1 MPNLTINV
9 KYQFYEN
16 IGWYQADIVIV
27 EYLKPTLIAWT
38 GCLLLLVTKCV
49 ESHNNF
55 LKAHKCPWEN
65 VSVYVQWRWTY
76 YLARTIPKWTCK
88 VWEGK
93 RINYEILSMNV
104 SAKITFNVLVRI
116 IWNIWLHEAC
126 ISICIRFA
134 TDVINCLAIN
144 YMIEIITS
152 HYFGNDLYIS
162 KTLNI

>member
-1 MPNLTINV
+1 MKYRVHIFDNTTPITFIFHGNNSSINLILLSM
-9 KYQFYEN
+9 
-16 IGWYQADIVIV
+16 
-27 EYLKPTLIAWT
+27 EYLKLTLIAWT

-65 VSVYVQWRWTY
+65 VSVYVQWWWTY

-104 SAKITFNVLVRI
+104 SAKITFNVRVYV

-126 ISICIRFA
+126 ISIRIRFA
-134 TDVINCLAIN
+134 MNLINCLAIN
-144 YMIEIITS
+144 S
-152 HYFGNDLYIS
+152 FL
-162 KTLNI
+162 

>member
-1 MPNLTINV
+1 MH
-9 KYQFYEN
+9 Y
-16 IGWYQADIVIV
+16 IVIIYTFISSNFTRILV
-27 EYLKPTLIAWT
+27 GIKLILLYVKYLKPTLIAWT

-65 VSVYVQWRWTY
+65 VSVYVQWWWTY

-104 SAKITFNVLVRI
+104 SAKITFNVRVRI

-126 ISICIRFA
+126 ISICIHVA

-144 YMIEIITS
+144 YMIQIITN
-152 HYFGNDLYIS
+152 HKCRYFF
-162 KTLNI
+162 